1 MMLSQAAKIYDRNTR
16 IKPLSKKERQK
27 MYASK
32 SVTVKKQFGE
42 KKFSP
47 FNTISRDSR
56 NSYLLSVTKEQNTQT
71 NYHVNDTVISPTHR
85 RPTIDKAKF

>member
-1 MMLSQAAKIYDRNTR
+1 
-16 IKPLSKKERQK
+16 

-32 SVTVKKQFGE
+32 SVTVKKHPE
-42 KKFSP
+42 KKKFSP

-56 NSYLLSVTKEQNTQT
+56 DSYLLRVTKEQNTQT
-71 NYHVNDTVISPTHR
+71 NYAANDAAVSPTHR